1 MTYKAPIRDM
11 QFAMNELLDF
21 PTHYQSIPEGENAT
35 PDMVNAILEEAAK
48 FCENVAAPLN
58 QSGDEEGC
66 HFDNGTIT
74 TPKGFKEAYD
84 QYVENGWPSLSSPE
98 IYGGQGLPQSLGQ
111 VVYEMQ
117 ATSNHAFSMYGSLT
131 LGAIKTIMAHAS
143 DDLKQR
149 YLPKLVEGT
158 WSGTMCLT
166 EAHSGSDLGLLRTK
180 AEPNADGTY
189 SITGGKI
196 FISAGDHDLT
206 DNVVHI
212 VLARLPDAPEGV
224 KGISLFIVP
233 KFKVDADGNKGEA
246 NGVSAGSIEEKM
258 GIHGNATCVM
268 NFDGAEG
275 YLIGA
280 PNKGMACMFTFINES
295 RLGVAQQAQAH
306 IEGSFQKA
314 VAYAKDRLQM
324 RAPVRKLPEKPAD
337 PIIVHPDV
345 RRMLLTQK
353 AFTEGGRAINFYC
366 AKLVDIAHGNGNE
379 EEKANAQTL
388 LAVLTPIAKGFLSE
402 VSMEATTH
410 GVQVLGGHGFIKE
423 WGLEQ
428 EYRDTR
434 ITAIYEGTTGIQ
446 GLDLLGRKILA
457 TGGKILEPLVQEIRD
472 FCAANAGNTYADQ
485 TAASLEQLLNL
496 TQAVGAASG
505 KNPDEV
511 NAAAVDYLM
520 HAGYTTIAYFW
531 AKAAVVAQQALDNG
545 TSEAPF
551 YQAKLAT
558 TQFYFERLLP
568 RTETLSKTMVSG
580 ADNLTAL
587 AEDAFIF

>member
-66 HFDNGTIT
+66 HFDNGTII

>member
-1 MTYKAPIRDM
+1 
-11 QFAMNELLDF
+11 
-21 PTHYQSIPEGENAT
+21 
-35 PDMVNAILEEAAK
+35 
-48 FCENVAAPLN
+48 
-58 QSGDEEGC
+58 
-66 HFDNGTIT
+66 
-74 TPKGFKEAYD
+74 
-84 QYVENGWPSLSSPE
+84 
-98 IYGGQGLPQSLGQ
+98 
-111 VVYEMQ
+111 
-117 ATSNHAFSMYGSLT
+117 
-131 LGAIKTIMAHAS
+131 
-143 DDLKQR
+143 
-149 YLPKLVEGT
+149 
-158 WSGTMCLT
+158 
-166 EAHSGSDLGLLRTK
+166 
-180 AEPNADGTY
+180 
-189 SITGGKI
+189 
-196 FISAGDHDLT
+196 
-206 DNVVHI
+206 
-212 VLARLPDAPEGV
+212 DAPEGV

-366 AKLVDIAHGNGNE
+366 AKLVDIAHGNGTE

-457 TGGKILEPLVQEIRD
+457 SGGKILEPLVQEIRE
-472 FCAANAGNTYADQ
+472 FCAANSGNTYADQ
-485 TAASLEQLLNL
+485 TAASLEQLLSL
-496 TQAVGAASG
+496 TQVVGAASG

>member
-1 MTYKAPIRDM
+1 MMTYKAPIRDM

-48 FCENVAAPLN
+48 FSENVAAPLN

-212 VLARLPDAPEGV
+212 VLARLP
-224 KGISLFIVP
+224 
-233 KFKVDADGNKGEA
+233 
-246 NGVSAGSIEEKM
+246 
-258 GIHGNATCVM
+258 
-268 NFDGAEG
+268 
-275 YLIGA
+275 
-280 PNKGMACMFTFINES
+280 
-295 RLGVAQQAQAH
+295 
-306 IEGSFQKA
+306 
-314 VAYAKDRLQM
+314 
-324 RAPVRKLPEKPAD
+324 
-337 PIIVHPDV
+337 
-345 RRMLLTQK
+345 
-353 AFTEGGRAINFYC
+353 
-366 AKLVDIAHGNGNE
+366 
-379 EEKANAQTL
+379 
-388 LAVLTPIAKGFLSE
+388 
-402 VSMEATTH
+402 
-410 GVQVLGGHGFIKE
+410 
-423 WGLEQ
+423 
-428 EYRDTR
+428 
-434 ITAIYEGTTGIQ
+434 
-446 GLDLLGRKILA
+446 
-457 TGGKILEPLVQEIRD
+457 
-472 FCAANAGNTYADQ
+472 
-485 TAASLEQLLNL
+485 
-496 TQAVGAASG
+496 
-505 KNPDEV
+505 
-511 NAAAVDYLM
+511 
-520 HAGYTTIAYFW
+520 
-531 AKAAVVAQQALDNG
+531 
-545 TSEAPF
+545 
-551 YQAKLAT
+551 
-558 TQFYFERLLP
+558 
-568 RTETLSKTMVSG
+568 
-580 ADNLTAL
+580 
-587 AEDAFIF
+587 

>member
-21 PTHYQSIPEGENAT
+21 TTHYKTIPEGENAT

-48 FCENVAAPLN
+48 FTENVAAPLN

-66 HFDNGTIT
+66 HFDNGNIT
-74 TPKGFKEAYD
+74 TPKGFKEAYN
-84 QYVENGWPSLSSPE
+84 QYVENGWPSLASDE
-98 IYGGQGLPQSLGQ
+98 AYGGQGLPQSLGQ

-117 ATSNHAFSMYGSLT
+117 ATSNHAFSMFANLT
-131 LGAIKTIMAHAS
+131 VGAIKTIQAHANEE
-143 DDLKQR
+143 LKQR
-149 YLPKLVEGT
+149 YLPKLVEGS
-158 WSGTMCLT
+158 WCGTMCLT
-166 EAHSGSDLGLLRTK
+166 EAHAGSDLGLLRTK
-180 AEPNADGTY
+180 AEPNDDGTY
-189 SITGGKI
+189 SITGSKI
-196 FISAGDHDLT
+196 FISSGDHDLT
-206 DNVVHI
+206 DNIVHI
-212 VLARLPDAPEGV
+212 VLARLPDAPLGV

-233 KFKVDADGNKGEA
+233 KFKVHADGSLGEA

-258 GIHGNATCVM
+258 GIHANPTCVM
-268 NFDGAEG
+268 NFDGAQG
-275 YLIGA
+275 YLIGP

-295 RLGVAQQAQAH
+295 RLGVAQQAHAH
-306 IEGSFQKA
+306 IENSFQKA

-324 RAPVRKLPEKPAD
+324 RASMRKLPKKAAD

-353 AFTEGGRAINFYC
+353 AFSEGGRAINFYC
-366 AKLVDIAHGNGNE
+366 AKLVDIAHGNGDE
-379 EEKANAQTL
+379 TEKAKAQSL

-446 GLDLLGRKILA
+446 GLDLLGRKIIA
-457 TGGKILEPLVQEIRD
+457 TGGKILEPLVEEIQE
-472 FCAANAGNTYADQ
+472 FCAANSGNRYADQ

-496 TQAVGAASG
+496 TKTVAEASG

-531 AKAAVVAQQALDNG
+531 AKAAVVAQQALDNSAG
-545 TSEAPF
+545 EEAF

-558 TQFYFERLLP
+558 TRFYFERLLP
-568 RTETLSKTMVSG
+568 RTETLAKTILSG
-580 ADNLTAL
+580 AENLTDID
-587 AEDAFIF
+587 EDAFIF

>member
-11 QFAMNELLDF
+11 QFAMNELLDY
-21 PTHYQSIPEGENAT
+21 TAHYQTIPEGENAT

-48 FCENVAAPLN
+48 FTENVAAPLN
-58 QSGDEEGC
+58 HSGDEEGC
-66 HFDNGTIT
+66 HFDNGKIT
-74 TPKGFKEAYD
+74 TPKGFKEAYN
-84 QYVENGWPSLSSPE
+84 QYVENGWPSLAAPE
-98 IYGGQGLPQSLGQ
+98 AYGGQGLPQSLGQ
-111 VVYEMQ
+111 VVYEMH
-117 ATSNHAFSMYGSLT
+117 ATSNHAFSMYASLT
-131 LGAIKTIMAHAS
+131 AGAIKTIQAHAS
-143 DDLKQR
+143 DELKQR
-149 YLPKLVEGT
+149 FLPKLVEGS

-166 EAHSGSDLGLLRTK
+166 EAHAGSDLGLLRTK

-189 SITGGKI
+189 KITGGKI

-206 DNVVHI
+206 DNVIHV
-212 VLARLPDAPEGV
+212 VLARLPDAPQGV
-224 KGISLFIVP
+224 GGISLFIVP
-233 KFKVDADGNKGEA
+233 KFKVDAEGNQGAA

-268 NFDGAEG
+268 NFDSAEG
-275 YLIGA
+275 YLIGP

-295 RLGVAQQAQAH
+295 RLSVAQQAQAH

-324 RAPVRKLPEKPAD
+324 RAPVRKLPEKAAD

-366 AKLVDIAHGNGNE
+366 AKLVDIAHGNGTE

-410 GVQVLGGHGFIKE
+410 GVQVLGGHGFIRE

-446 GLDLLGRKILA
+446 GLDLLGRKIIA
-457 TGGKILEPLVQEIRD
+457 TGGKILEPLVAEIQE
-472 FCAANAGNTYADQ
+472 FCTANPGNPYADQ
-485 TAASLEQLLNL
+485 TAASLEQLLSL
-496 TQAVGAASG
+496 TQAIAEAAG
-505 KNPDEV
+505 QNPDEI

-520 HAGYTTIAYFW
+520 HAGYTTVAYFW
-531 AKAAVVAQQALDNG
+531 AKAAVVAQQAIDNG
-545 TSEAPF
+545 TGETAF

-558 TQFYFERLLP
+558 AQFYFERLLP
-568 RTETLSKTMVSG
+568 RTETLAKTMLSG
-580 ADNLTAL
+580 AGNLTAL
-587 AEDAFIF
+587 DEDAFIL

>member
-66 HFDNGTIT
+66 HFDNGTII

-366 AKLVDIAHGNGNE
+366 AKLVDIAHGNGTE

-402 VSMEATTH
+402 VSMEATTY